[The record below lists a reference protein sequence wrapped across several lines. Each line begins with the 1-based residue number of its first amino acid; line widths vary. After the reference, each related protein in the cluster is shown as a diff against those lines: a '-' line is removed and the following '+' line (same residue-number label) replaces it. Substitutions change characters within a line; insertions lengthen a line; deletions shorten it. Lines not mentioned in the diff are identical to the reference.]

1 MAMNFLVSW
10 VADTCLSLFSE
21 RRMALVISQ
30 KPEAIVQAVLHTLGR
45 GATVLDARGGWS
57 GEQRKVV
64 LTMLNNLE
72 MKRLEEL
79 IYNIDPDAFTIMG
92 SGFYVL
98 GQGFSKR
105 KVY

>member
-1 MAMNFLVSW
+1 MASVCGLSRALSWEEREVLLAASPREVAEEEGGGRWERAAAADRACLRELVEGW
-10 VADTCLSLFSE
+10 
-21 RRMALVISQ
+21 
-30 KPEAIVQAVLHTLGR
+30 QA
-45 GATVLDARGGWS
+45 S
-57 GEQRKVV
+57 S
-64 LTMLNNLE
+64 

>member
-1 MAMNFLVSW
+1 MGILDEPVKNPERLQVPVPGHGHQAQPLPAIRLPGDRVLVLIQ
-10 VADTCLSLFSE
+10 DFS
-21 RRMALVISQ
+21 
-30 KPEAIVQAVLHTLGR
+30 G
-45 GATVLDARGGWS
+45 
-57 GEQRKVV
+57 
-64 LTMLNNLE
+64 LTGFSLE

-79 IYNIDPDAFTIMG
+79 VYNIDPDAFTIMG